1 MLCPCHTPAPRTP
14 RRAAYPCVCPQTRA
28 GAQVAAGLPTV
39 VTVAATD
46 DLVAGRAQYLLSTP
60 RFRCYRTTD
69 VQGAP
74 YPNPSVP

>member
-1 MLCPCHTPAPRTP
+1 VAGSGVSA
-14 RRAAYPCVCPQTRA
+14 RAGQAAARA